1 MLPGM
6 EAYSLDLRERVVGA
20 VAAGHS
26 QAAVARTFQ
35 LSRTTV
41 KRYVAQQRR
50 TGSLAPQQQVRT
62 APQIGPAEDP
72 ALFAQLEA
80 HPDATL
86 AEHCARWAE
95 EQGVTVSVPTMW
107 RAIARLG
114 WTPKK
119 PRAANL
125 T

>member
-6 EAYSLDLRERVVGA
+6 KAYSLDLRERVVRA
-20 VAAGHS
+20 VGDGQS

-35 LSRTTV
+35 VSRSTV
-41 KRYVAQQRR
+41 KRYLAQQRR
-50 TGSLAPQQQVRT
+50 TGSLMPKQPTRQPPQL
-62 APQIGPAEDP
+62 GPAQQP
-72 ALFAQLEA
+72 ALLVQLEA

-86 AEHCARWAE
+86 AEHCTRWAT

-119 PRAANL
+119 

>member
-1 MLPGM
+1 MMPGM
-6 EAYSLDLRERVVGA
+6 KAYSLDLRERVVGA
-20 VAAGHS
+20 VATGQS

-35 LSRTTV
+35 VSRTTV

-50 TGSLAPQQQVRT
+50 TGSLNPTQPARQP
-62 APQIGPAEDP
+62 PQIGPAEHP
-72 ALFAQLEA
+72 ALLAQLEA
-80 HPDATL
+80 HLDATL
-86 AEHCARWAE
+86 AEHCTRWAE

-119 PRAANL
+119 RH
-125 T
+125 

>member
-1 MLPGM
+1 MLSGM
-6 EAYSLDLRERVVGA
+6 KAYSLDLRERVVGA
-20 VAAGHS
+20 VATGRT

-35 LSRTTV
+35 VSRTTV

-50 TGSLAPQQQVRT
+50 TGSLNPTQPARQP
-62 APQIGPAEDP
+62 PQIGPAEHP
-72 ALFAQLEA
+72 ALLAQLEA

-86 AEHCARWAE
+86 AEHCTRWAE

-119 PRAANL
+119 RR
-125 T
+125 